1 MDFGLTPTYVLDID
15 VQVHSNTGTPL
26 RSVDFDLNSM
36 SDGGVPS
43 MGTDF
48 SLASDT
54 VLPFGSIIYTD
65 YTGDSGTLSWESTGG
80 TVTIG
85 AVVGNTFSFT
95 VQNATMAVNSGAGV
109 TNTTG
114 TFTLNGTGMASFPM
128 ANTEDAEAAYTYP
141 AGCPCAL
148 LATCC
153 SMISN
158 TGRQEACYTGV
169 NIDTGNG
176 TGNIACLAQ
185 LESYEQSKS
194 CP

>member
-148 LATCC
+148 LTTCC
-153 SMISN
+153 AMISN
-158 TGRQEACYTGV
+158 TGRQEACYTNILPSTT
-169 NIDTGNG
+169 NID
-176 TGNIACLAQ
+176 CLAQ